1 MYTYTYVCVYYLL
14 YDFLCSGSCECSRN
28 FVTGNGGIPR
38 ISVGIIIIRIYLIIL
53 YYYLSRDHS
62 VKL

>member
-1 MYTYTYVCVYYLL
+1 MCVCVYYLL

-38 ISVGIIIIRIYLIIL
+38 ISVGIIIIRIYL
-53 YYYLSRDHS
+53 
-62 VKL
+62 